1 MPKCVFQLKI
11 SGNTESKEVTAEVSF
26 SPACSFS
33 TDDEVPAAYWAG
45 IQLMHIFSLLPD
57 ADFTR
62 DFKELIARYRGAERQ
77 EEDGNNG

>member
-1 MPKCVFQLKI
+1 MPKCVFQLNI
-11 SGNTESKEVTAEVSF
+11 SGSTESKEVTAKVSF

-62 DFKELIARYRGAERQ
+62 DLKELIARYRGEERQ
-77 EEDGNNG
+77 EGDGNNG

>member
-1 MPKCVFQLKI
+1 MPKCVFQLNI
-11 SGNTESKEVTAEVSF
+11 CGNTESKEVTAEVSF

-57 ADFTR
+57 AGFAR
-62 DFKELIARYRGAERQ
+62 DLKELIARYKG
-77 EEDGNNG
+77 EEDDNNG

>member
-1 MPKCVFQLKI
+1 MPNCVFQLNI

-57 ADFTR
+57 AEFAR
-62 DFKELIARYRGAERQ
+62 DLKELLARYSVAERQ

>member
-1 MPKCVFQLKI
+1 MPNYAFQLKI
-11 SGNTESKEVTAEVSF
+11 SGNTESKEVTAEASF

-33 TDDEVPAAYWAG
+33 NDDEVPAAYWTG
-45 IQLMHIFSLLPD
+45 IQLMRIFSLLPD

-62 DFKELIARYRGAERQ
+62 DLKELIARYRGEERQ

>member
-1 MPKCVFQLKI
+1 MPKCVFQLNI

-45 IQLMHIFSLLPD
+45 IQLMRIFSLLQD

-62 DFKELIARYRGAERQ
+62 DLKELIARYRGAERQ